1 MSELDKKKL
10 QIEFLQKQFFASL
23 AVAFALL
30 GWVVTN
36 YESTSE
42 YILLLSFFSLLVAV
56 WFVVMV
62 HKKINFLI
70 HEVGKL

>member
-36 YESTSE
+36 YESTNE
-42 YILLLSFFSLLVAV
+42 YILLLWLCT
-56 WFVVMV
+56 
-62 HKKINFLI
+62 H
-70 HEVGKL
+70 